1 MNNILVLTGYCAA
14 GKDTVQN
21 ILVDRFGYTPL
32 VSTTTR
38 PIRNGEV
45 EDVNYH
51 FVSDEYFKKQIQ
63 DNNLIEYRE
72 YHTEIDNTPQ
82 IWYYGVEKKEIE
94 QKPENSKIVVVL
106 DSTGYKEFVKTYGR
120 EQITLIW
127 VDADL
132 KLRKLRCKKRG
143 DYNQQEF
150 KKRLSDDIKRFKGI
164 ANEADIVIDNNLTS
178 LGELTAKIRDTVS
191 LIEG

>member
-1 MNNILVLTGYCAA
+1 ML
-14 GKDTVQN
+14 
-21 ILVDRFGYTPL
+21 
-32 VSTTTR
+32 
-38 PIRNGEV
+38 
-45 EDVNYH
+45 
-51 FVSDEYFKKQIQ
+51 
-63 DNNLIEYRE
+63 
-72 YHTEIDNTPQ
+72 
-82 IWYYGVEKKEIE
+82 
-94 QKPENSKIVVVL
+94 
-106 DSTGYKEFVKTYGR
+106 
-120 EQITLIW
+120 W

-132 KLRKLRCKKRG
+132 KLRMLRCKKRG